1 MATALTAVN
10 RESELSYAYPHAIAS
25 HAGVNCKT
33 SNRHDDNAGID
44 AMLTGWEPFP
54 NGGSLTEV
62 DIKVQLK
69 ASIKPPFDD
78 GDSLSYFLSGT
89 QQYDDLR
96 RETHASPRILAVLF
110 LPPKA
115 EDWLTHSHEQL
126 VLRKCA
132 YWVSLRG
139 APPTDNHAGV
149 TVKIPKH
156 QVFDGTGLMK
166 LMASISR
173 REIPAYQAPAHRVP
187 HGD

>member
-10 RESELSYAYPHAIAS
+10 RESELSYAYLHAIAS

-44 AMLTGWEPFP
+44 AMLTGWE
-54 NGGSLTEV
+54 
-62 DIKVQLK
+62 Q
-69 ASIKPPFDD
+69 
-78 GDSLSYFLSGT
+78 
-89 QQYDDLR
+89 
-96 RETHASPRILAVLF
+96 
-110 LPPKA
+110 
-115 EDWLTHSHEQL
+115 
-126 VLRKCA
+126 
-132 YWVSLRG
+132 
-139 APPTDNHAGV
+139 AGV

-173 REIPAYQAPAHRVP
+173 REIPAYKAPAHRVP

>member
-10 RESELSYAYPHAIAS
+10 RESELSYAYLHAIAS

-110 LPPKA
+110 LPPKV
-115 EDWLTHSHEQL
+115 EDWLTHSNEQL

-139 APPTDNHAGV
+139 STHGQPGRGHRKNSKTSGV
-149 TVKIPKH
+149 RRHRPHETHGKH
-156 QVFDGTGLMK
+156 L
-166 LMASISR
+166 ASRYSCL
-173 REIPAYQAPAHRVP
+173 
-187 HGD
+187 